1 MTLAAPHLDTSLKK
15 CILIHIYLQLIFFTH
30 WYKKVHN
37 NQLKQLKS
45 EADSQKAE
53 HLLCA
58 WENQVKVL
66 NNPLAWSGF
75 IWAFGIACSFFG
87 ILFGFITKN
96 ALTGLL
102 VTGVSFAGFISLV
115 FIIAMG
121 IDLSGGL
128 KTRFA
133 ITSKG
138 IRSSRGKGSRAAA
151 DAAFWM
157 GVATGNP
164 TGVAAGMQAKREQD
178 IWMSHSD
185 VATVSIRSNKNII
198 LVRGGFLQKPIG
210 LYCTVENFKEV
221 EEILRKNCSKAKFS

>member
-1 MTLAAPHLDTSLKK
+1 MNNDQ
-15 CILIHIYLQLIFFTH
+15 LQ
-30 WYKKVHN
+30 
-37 NQLKQLKS
+37 QLKS
-45 EADSQKAE
+45 EADSQKGE
-53 HLLCA
+53 ILLCA

-75 IWAFGIACSFFG
+75 VWAFAIACSFFG

-102 VTGVSFAGFISLV
+102 VTGVSFAGFMALV
-115 FIIAMG
+115 FIIAG
-121 IDLSGGL
+121 VIDLAGGL
-128 KTRFA
+128 RTRFA
-133 ITSKG
+133 ITSNG
-138 IRSSRGKGSRAAA
+138 IRSSSGKGSRAAA

-164 TGVAAGMQAKREQD
+164 TGVAAGMQAKREQN

-185 VATVSIRSNKNII
+185 VATVSIRSNRKII

-210 LYCTVENFKEV
+210 LYCTLENFEKV
-221 EEILRKNCSKAKFS
+221 VEILRKNCSKAKFS